1 MFGMLTWHLMVMM
14 VVAVA
19 VVRLTL
25 LSLAS
30 RTEVCNS
37 WGWVGST
44 GENSQQLESIPI

>member
-1 MFGMLTWHLMVMM
+1 MPTWHLMAMMAMM

-30 RTEVCNS
+30 RTQVYNS
-37 WGWVGST
+37 WGWVGSA